1 MIFKY
6 LLVTISCSC
15 YQRGAALLS
24 FLKLS
29 VHDLPPEEEKL
40 SDPRLPCFLLFALD
54 YFLGDWTSQSMVKIS
69 KGIQGIQ
76 TQPKLIQQ
84 TIPGSQVYLET
95 SMIQNHAK
103 KLPNKLQNHHHLV
116 FYIPT
121 SHPGGLT

>member
-24 FLKLS
+24 FLELS

-54 YFLGDWTSQSMVKIS
+54 YFLGDWTSQSMVIIS
-69 KGIQGIQ
+69 KGIQ

-95 SMIQNHAK
+95 KAR
-103 KLPNKLQNHHHLV
+103 
-116 FYIPT
+116 YIWKQA
-121 SHPGGLT
+121 